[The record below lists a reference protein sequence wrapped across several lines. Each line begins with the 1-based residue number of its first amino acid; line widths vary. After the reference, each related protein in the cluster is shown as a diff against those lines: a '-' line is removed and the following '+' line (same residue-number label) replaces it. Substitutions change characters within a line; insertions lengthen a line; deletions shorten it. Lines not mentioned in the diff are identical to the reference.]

1 MRGDVFGWLRLTK
14 MGVGDGGGKC
24 EGRVGYVSNELQ
36 RLPDLSPILQVCNMH
51 GNFTS
56 VSGKSGVSFSKH
68 RCACDF
74 RMHGH
79 RFGLVYST
87 SQACTDSFRWWMDR
101 DEPVIPITSSENSV
115 LRPRTPPGGL

>member
-1 MRGDVFGWLRLTK
+1 MVLR
-14 MGVGDGGGKC
+14 
-24 EGRVGYVSNELQ
+24 EGSGEKVCAQPGHWAE
-36 RLPDLSPILQVCNMH
+36 RLNPKPSPSGLQVCTIH

-56 VSGKSGVSFSKH
+56 VSGKRGVSFSKH

-87 SQACTDSFRWWMDR
+87 SKACTASFRWWMDR
-101 DEPVIPITSSENSV
+101 TEPLLPITSSENSV
-115 LRPRTPPGGL
+115 VRPRPPLGI